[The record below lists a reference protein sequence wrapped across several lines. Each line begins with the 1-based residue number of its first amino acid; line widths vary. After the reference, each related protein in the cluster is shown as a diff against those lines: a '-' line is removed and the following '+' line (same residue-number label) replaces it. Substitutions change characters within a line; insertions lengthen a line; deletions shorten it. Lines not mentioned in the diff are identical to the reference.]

1 VGKKADNFNVFKQL
15 PEYTRPSQQP
25 CKNNPLC
32 PERLY
37 IPGYEG
43 VEVSGII
50 LGVKKR
56 ARDYCRF
63 RRPRF
68 KREIE
73 KILGTEKSKEWT
85 CYTDIYLE
93 YTKTSQSLDF
103 LRNKRTIIGAIEQF
117 DIYGRYPDGRRRHE
131 LFERG
136 SYPLLSPEFKSVIDL
151 YCEIEKKRGKKLTT
165 IYTESHNASTFF
177 LSLQQKGINNLDK
190 TTEEAVLSIFMSPDE
205 TQLRSCSYKKNIA
218 AVLKACI
225 PYHPETCP
233 RLLAFLP
240 ALRETR
246 KNIQYLTSEEIQ
258 KLKDVLANGENLLT
272 LRNKAIGKLALYTG
286 LRGCDIAGLT
296 LDAIDW
302 DRDCIYIKQ
311 QKTEISFELPL
322 TVVVGN
328 AIYDYLTSER
338 PATESKYV
346 FVSQN
351 KPYDR
356 LKNRSI
362 GNVAVQIMK
371 AACIRQS
378 EGDRKG
384 FHIFRHHL
392 STALLGNGVP
402 QPVISRTLGHT
413 SPDSLESYLRAD
425 FPHLK
430 ECSINIERFPVP
442 KEVFSHE

>member
-1 VGKKADNFNVFKQL
+1 MNVQNLRDNYPKLISYMEASGYSKSYVNSFKW
-15 PEYTRPSQQP
+15 
-25 CKNNPLC
+25 
-32 PERLY
+32 
-37 IPGYEG
+37 
-43 VEVSGII
+43 
-50 LGVKKR
+50 
-56 ARDYCRF
+56 
-63 RRPRF
+63 
-68 KREIE
+68 EIE
-73 KILGTEKSKEWT
+73 KILVAVDSKEWS
-85 CYTDIYLE
+85 CYTDVYLE
-93 YTKTSQSLDF
+93 YTKTSHLPDF

-117 DIYGRYPDGRRRHE
+117 DVYGRYPDGRRRHE

-151 YCEIEKKRGKKLTT
+151 YCEVEKKRGKKPAT
-165 IYTESHNASTFF
+165 IYTGSHNASTFF

-190 TTEEAVLSIFMSPDE
+190 TTEEAVLSIFMSLDE
-205 TQLRSCSYKKNIA
+205 KLLRSCSYKKNIA

-258 KLKDVLANGENLLT
+258 KVKASLADGKNLLT
-272 LRNKAIGKLALYTG
+272 LRDKAIGVLALYTG

-296 LDAIDW
+296 FDAINW
-302 DRDCIYIKQ
+302 DRDIIYLRQ
-311 QKTEISFELPL
+311 QKTEIPLELPL
-322 TVVVGN
+322 TTVVGN

-338 PATESKYV
+338 HHTASRYI
-346 FVSQN
+346 FVSQH

-362 GNVAVQIMK
+362 GNVSVRIMK
-371 AACIRQS
+371 NANIRQS
-378 EGDRKG
+378 KGDRKG
-384 FHIFRHHL
+384 FHIFRHHFA
-392 STALLGNGVP
+392 TTLLENGVP

-413 SPDSLESYLRAD
+413 SPDSLELYLRAD
-425 FPHLK
+425 FSHLK
-430 ECSINIERFPVP
+430 ECAINIERFPVP